1 MTDIVILA
9 AGKGTRMCS
18 RLPKVLHA
26 LAGRPLLQHVI
37 DTVTPYLKAPLKV
50 VVGHGSAQVK
60 ESIEQAA
67 SCAIEWIEQEQQ
79 LGTGH
84 AVLQALPLL
93 NESGKTLVLFGDV
106 PLVQPATI
114 DRMLQLATSADLVLL
129 TVSLADP
136 TGYGRIVRDD
146 QSDIR
151 AIVEHKDASPT
162 QLGITEINTGIM
174 ILDNAD
180 MKRWL
185 PAVDNDNAQGEF
197 YLPDVVA
204 MAVSAGR
211 KVVAC
216 QPQFEW
222 EVQGVNSRAQLAE
235 LERSYQRHLAQRL
248 MEGGVSLADPER
260 FDCRGT
266 LRSGQDVFIDIGC
279 VFSGTV
285 ELGDNVS
292 IGAHCVISDARIAD
306 GAVIKPHSI
315 LEDCTVGANAEVGP
329 FARLRPGTEL
339 ASGSRI
345 GNFVETKKV
354 RIGEGSKVNHLTYI
368 GDAEIGRNVNVGAG
382 TITCNYDG
390 VNKHQTVLEDGSFIG
405 SNTSLVA
412 PVTIGRN
419 ATVGAGSTVTQ
430 DVPDDSLAVARGK
443 QRNVPDWKRPVKIT
457 DKG

>member
-9 AGKGTRMCS
+9 AGKGTRMRS

-37 DTVTPYLKAPLKV
+37 DTVTPYVDTSIKV
-50 VVGHGSAQVK
+50 VVGHGADQVRQRI
-60 ESIEQAA
+60 SGT
-67 SCAIEWIEQEQQ
+67 IEWVEQERQ

-93 NESGKTLVLFGDV
+93 GESGKTLVLFGDV
-106 PLVQPATI
+106 PLVQPSTVE
-114 DRMLQLATSADLVLL
+114 RMLQLASANDLVLL
-129 TVSLADP
+129 TVDLADP
-136 TGYGRIVRDD
+136 TGYGRIVRDGEGR
-146 QSDIR
+146 IR
-151 AIVEHKDASPT
+151 AIVEHKDASPEE
-162 QLGITEINTGIM
+162 LEITEINTGIM
-174 ILDNAD
+174 ILDNED
-180 MKRWL
+180 MRRWL
-185 PAVDNDNAQGEF
+185 PSVGNDNAQGEF

-204 MAVSAGR
+204 MAVGDGR

-216 QPQFEW
+216 QPEFEW
-222 EVQGVNSRAQLAE
+222 EVQGVNSRVQLAA
-235 LERSYQRHLAQRL
+235 LERDYQRHVARQL
-248 MEGGVSLADPER
+248 MDGGVTLADPAR

-266 LRSGQDVFIDIGC
+266 LRSGQDVFIDVNC
-279 VFSGTV
+279 VFNGSV

-292 IGAHCVISDARIAD
+292 IGAHCVITDARIAD
-306 GAVIKPHSI
+306 GAVIKPHSV
-315 LEDCTVGANAEVGP
+315 LEDCSVGANAEVGP

-339 ASGSRI
+339 AAGGRI
-345 GNFVETKKV
+345 GNFVETKKA
-354 RIGEGSKVNHLTYI
+354 RIGEGSKINHLTYI

-390 VNKHQTVLEDGSFIG
+390 VNKHKTVLEDGSFIG

-412 PVTIGRN
+412 PVTVGRN

-430 DVPDDSLAVARGK
+430 DVPGDNLAVARGK
-443 QRNVPDWKRPVKIT
+443 QRNVPDWKRPVRKT